1 MGYSLI
7 EKLTNFLMPI
17 DNSANTQD
25 DEHLAVRNRKPL
37 LHLHS
42 QTELKVYVA
51 VPRDNEEIC
60 QLADC
65 LKNKM
70 ALLVNYSQI
79 DYQLQQNIH
88 DFLSGVSYVTNSN
101 YTRISERIYMY
112 VPEYAEFDKRLFATS
127 IPTYVKKN
135 KVVDTEPNNRYI

>member
-1 MGYSLI
+1 MAHSLI

-17 DNSANTQD
+17 ENSANA
-25 DEHLAVRNRKPL
+25 EHEGHGTVRNRKPL
-37 LHLHS
+37 LQLHC

-65 LKNKM
+65 LKNKV

-101 YTRISERIYMY
+101 YTRITERIYMY
-112 VPEYAEFDKRLFATS
+112 VPEYADFDKRLFATT
-127 IPTYVKKN
+127 IPTYVKRN
-135 KVVDTEPNNRYI
+135 KEADSK

>member
-7 EKLTNFLMPI
+7 DKLTNFLMPVDNNANI
-17 DNSANTQD
+17 DYQEQAI
-25 DEHLAVRNRKPL
+25 VRSRKPL
-37 LHLHS
+37 LQLHS

-60 QLADC
+60 RLADC
-65 LKNKM
+65 LMNKV

-79 DYQLQQNIH
+79 NHQLQQNIH

-101 YTRISERIYMY
+101 YTRITERIYMY
-112 VPEYAEFDKRLFATS
+112 VPEYADFDKRLFATT
-127 IPTYVKKN
+127 IPTYVKRSKEVDPEQN
-135 KVVDTEPNNRYI
+135 KRHL